1 MASKWKTS
9 YDGGRRYNKTWESKF
24 SWLSKAS
31 DGSED
36 AFCKLC
42 HALMKPKQS
51 NLTAHEKTNK
61 HIQRVKALTLVKP
74 IQVVRNPTIADE
86 VKTAEIEL
94 AVTMACHS
102 SILATDH
109 LGEIIARNAAGS
121 KLANIKIHRT
131 KCTKILT
138 NIVSPAIK
146 EELIADVKG
155 KKFSLIVDETTDVS
169 TAKQLCVII
178 RYYSSVEKKIVTAF
192 VDLVTVVH
200 ACADDLFDAIRNCL
214 REIELELID
223 CIGYASDGA
232 SVMVG
237 EHNSVWTRIA
247 AVSPNCIKLTCIC
260 HSLSLCVQHAFE
272 KLPCSL
278 GFLLAEIPKW
288 FSKST
293 IRREAYKS
301 LYEVMSPDDDQLP
314 PFEKYSTTRWLVRGK
329 LIFRVLMNWNE
340 LQAYF
345 TVAQPA
351 SAQNARYKART
362 FLDMLKDP
370 ILYLYFHFV
379 SPLVTEFER
388 VNAFF
393 QATDADPEEM
403 FNELNTHYKSLRGR
417 VFDTEGKQLAIEKV
431 DFGGKFE
438 FEAAKFLSSQ
448 QNNNAAQAKVLEVK
462 KRCLDFLLE
471 AIHQVEKRVPATRN
485 VFKGL
490 SALHPTKV
498 LNVAKR
504 VPIGQLPLPQLRLE
518 KANEIEEQ
526 YRKIVH
532 RDWKEDSTFDGVIP
546 DTAVAFWS
554 RVADVQTSLGD
565 KPFKELA
572 TYALNC
578 LTTPVSNAVVERA
591 FSLLAAIKTKQRNRM
606 KLELLNAI
614 IRIRSK
620 LQFGENCCV
629 EFKATRRMLEMFTSK
644 QLYHPRNEN
653 DG

>member
-1 MASKWKTS
+1 MASKWKAT
-9 YDGGRRYNKTWESKF
+9 YDGGRKYNKTWESKY

-31 DGSED
+31 DGSEN

-42 HALMKPKQS
+42 HAVMKPKQS
-51 NLTAHEKTNK
+51 NLTKHENTAK
-61 HIQRVKALTLVKP
+61 HIQRIKALTSVQP
-74 IQVVRNPTIADE
+74 IQVVRKPTIADE
-86 VKTAEIEL
+86 VKTAEIEM

-102 SILATDH
+102 SISTIDH
-109 LGEIIARNAAGS
+109 LGEIISRNATGS
-121 KLANIKIHRT
+121 TLVNIKIHRT

-138 NIVSPAIK
+138 SVVSPALK

-155 KKFSLIVDETTDVS
+155 KRFSLIVDETTDVS
-169 TAKQLCVII
+169 TAKQLCVLI
-178 RYYSSVEKKIVTAF
+178 RYYSNIERKIVTAF

-200 ACADDLFDAIRNCL
+200 ACADDLFNAIRDCL
-214 REIELELID
+214 REINLELVD

-237 EHNSVWTRIA
+237 QHNSVWTRIA
-247 AVSPNCIKLTCIC
+247 AVAPNCIKLTCIC

-272 KLPCSL
+272 KLPSSL

-301 LYEVMSPDDDQLP
+301 LYEVMSPDEEQVP
-314 PFEKYSTTRWLVRGK
+314 PFEKYSATRWLVRGK
-329 LIFRVLMNWNE
+329 LIFRLLMNWNE

-351 SAQNARYKART
+351 STQNARYKARML
-362 FLDMLKDP
+362 LDMLSDP

-379 SPLVTEFER
+379 SPVVTEFER

-403 FNELNTHYKSLRGR
+403 FTELDTHYKSLRGR
-417 VFDTEGKQLAIEKV
+417 VFDIEGKQLAIENV
-431 DFGGKFE
+431 DLGGKFQ
-438 FEAAKFLSSQ
+438 FEATKFISTQQDSIVAK
-448 QNNNAAQAKVLEVK
+448 AKVLEVK
-462 KRCLDFLLE
+462 RRCLDFLLE
-471 AIHQVEKRVPATRN
+471 AISQVEKHLPGTWN

-490 SALHPTKV
+490 SSLHPTKV
-498 LNVAKR
+498 LNLASR
-504 VPIGQLPLPQLRLE
+504 VPVSQLPLPHLRSE
-518 KANEIEEQ
+518 KVNEIEEQ

-532 RDWKEDSTFDGVIP
+532 RDWKQDSSFDGTIP
-546 DTAVAFWS
+546 DTAVEFWS
-554 RVADVQTSLGD
+554 HVAEVQTSLGD

-572 TYALNC
+572 AYALNC
-578 LTTPVSNAVVERA
+578 LTTPVSNAVVERT
-591 FSLLAAIKTKQRNRM
+591 FSLLSSIKTKQRNRM

-620 LQFGENCCV
+620 LQFDENCCV
-629 EFKATRRMLEMFTSK
+629 GFKTTRRMLELFTAK
-644 QLYHPRNEN
+644 QLYALQEEN
-653 DG
+653 N

>member
-1 MASKWKTS
+1 MASKWKAS
-9 YDGGRRYNKTWESKF
+9 YDGGRKYNKTWESKF

-36 AFCKLC
+36 GFCKLC
-42 HALMKPKQS
+42 HTAMKPKQS
-51 NLTAHEKTNK
+51 NLTKHEKSEK
-61 HIQRVKALTLVKP
+61 HLLRVKASRSVRP
-74 IQVVRNPTIADE
+74 IQVVRNPTIAEE

-102 SILATDH
+102 SILTMDH
-109 LGEIIARNAAGS
+109 LGEIIARNATGS
-121 KLANIKIHRT
+121 RLANIKIHRT

-138 NIVSPAIK
+138 NIVSPALK
-146 EELIADVKG
+146 EELIADVSG

-178 RYYSSVEKKIVTAF
+178 RYYSNVEKKIVTAF

-200 ACADDLFDAIRNCL
+200 ACADDLFNAIRDCL
-214 REIELELID
+214 RGINLELVD

-247 AVSPNCIKLTCIC
+247 AVAPNCIKLMCIC
-260 HSLSLCVQHAFE
+260 HSLALCVQHAFE
-272 KLPCSL
+272 KLPSSL

-314 PFEKYSTTRWLVRGK
+314 PFEKYSATRWLVRGK
-329 LIFRVLMNWNE
+329 LIFRVLTNWNE

-351 SAQNARYKART
+351 SKQNARYKARML
-362 FLDMLKDP
+362 LDMLKDP
-370 ILYLYFHFV
+370 ILYLYFQFV
-379 SPLVTEFER
+379 SPLVSEFER

-403 FNELNTHYKSLRGR
+403 FTELNTHHLSLRGR
-417 VFDTEGKQLAIEKV
+417 VFNQEGEQLAIENV
-431 DFGGKFE
+431 DFGGKFL
-438 FEAAKFLSSQ
+438 FEATKFISSQ
-448 QNNNAAQAKVLEVK
+448 QDKAVAQAKVLEVK
-462 KRCLDFLLE
+462 TRCLDFLLE
-471 AIHQVEKRVPATRN
+471 AITQVEKRLPATSN
-485 VFKGL
+485 IFKGL
-490 SALHPTKV
+490 SALHPRKV
-498 LNVAKR
+498 LNVATR
-504 VPIGQLPLPQLRLE
+504 VPVSQLPLPHLRFE
-518 KANEIEEQ
+518 KVNEIEEQ

-532 RDWKEDSTFDGVIP
+532 CDWKEDSSFDGTIP
-546 DTAVAFWS
+546 DTTVAFWS

-578 LTTPVSNAVVERA
+578 LTTPVSNAVVERS

-606 KLELLNAI
+606 KLELMNAI

-629 EFKATRRMLEMFTSK
+629 DFKTTRRMLELFTAK
-644 QLYHPRNEN
+644 QLYDSQGEN
-653 DG
+653 S